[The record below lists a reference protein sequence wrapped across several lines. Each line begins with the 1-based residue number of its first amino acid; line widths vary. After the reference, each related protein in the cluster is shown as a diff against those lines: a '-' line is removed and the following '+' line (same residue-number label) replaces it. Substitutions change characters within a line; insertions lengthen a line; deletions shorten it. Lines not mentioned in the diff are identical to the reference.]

1 MYEEAIDAKPFP
13 RGMLIAVAAMVGLSI
28 LFAAS
33 ASLWDFGATRIEYAP
48 VTDSRDLVFK
58 DLKNG
63 SVGVVDAAG
72 QQQIAEVK
80 PGQDGF
86 VRVVMRS
93 MARDR
98 AVRGVGSD
106 VAFRLARLDGLPRP
120 PAGGRQPILG
130 KEDHGPEHQHKA
142 GTPTMGGI
150 AIVGAAFIG
159 WVAAHVRRA
168 TTWPSMKCASSA
180 VNSGAMLI
188 VISTLATVVRVSAN
202 MKQVN
207 ITAHS
212 TPPTSHL
219 NDPQVFVRFFQKP
232 C

>member
-13 RGMLIAVAAMVGLSI
+13 WGMLIAVAAMVGLSI

-58 DLKNG
+58 DLENG

-106 VAFRLARLDGLPRP
+106 VAFRLARHADDMLSLTDLATGEVVMLN
-120 PAGGRQPILG
+120 
-130 KEDHGPEHQHKA
+130 
-142 GTPTMGGI
+142 
-150 AIVGAAFIG
+150 AF
-159 WVAAHVRRA
+159 
-168 TTWPSMKCASSA
+168 
-180 VNSGAMLI
+180 GAMN
-188 VISTLATVVRVSAN
+188 TKAFEPFLAWGRT
-202 MKQVN
+202 
-207 ITAHS
+207 
-212 TPPTSHL
+212 
-219 NDPQVFVRFFQKP
+219 KP
-232 C
+232 